1 MAVKTLKYFLETGNI
16 LRSVN
21 FPTIDIPQQ
30 SPLRITVVNRN
41 VPNMVGQISA
51 ILAKHFVNIDNI
63 LNRSRGNYAYTI
75 IDIPLLEDSLLQEI
89 LEDMSKIEGVL
100 KARVIN
106 RREM

>member
-1 MAVKTLKYFLETGNI
+1 
-16 LRSVN
+16 
-21 FPTIDIPQQ
+21 
-30 SPLRITVVNRN
+30 
-41 VPNMVGQISA
+41 MVGQISA